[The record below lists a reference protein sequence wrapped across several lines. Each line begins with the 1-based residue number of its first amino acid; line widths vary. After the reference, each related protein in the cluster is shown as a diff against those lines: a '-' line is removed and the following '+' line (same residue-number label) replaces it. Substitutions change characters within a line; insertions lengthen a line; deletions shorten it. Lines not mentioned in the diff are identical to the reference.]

1 MRIQFKESLAGKN
14 INFGRGQIRDL
25 PESEAKYYISRG
37 YAVEAPSDHDKI
49 AKLEAEIERLKG
61 KEKSKNLVRQFLK
74 RKRPLE
80 PASKA
85 KEVSTR
91 PVK

>member
-14 INFGRGQIRDL
+14 INFGRGQFKDL
-25 PESEAKYYISRG
+25 PESEAKYYVSRG

-49 AKLEAEIERLKG
+49 AKLEAEIEKLKV
-61 KEKSKNLVRQFLK
+61 KKKSKNK
-74 RKRPLE
+74 TEKPEGKRPLK
-80 PASKA
+80 PASKS